1 MGSALVAARDEGLAA
16 GGDRLQR
23 IERAAGGAY
32 FRRIVLRADEDEI
45 VVHHVLAVA
54 AVAFGDE
61 LVLGGAVVHEQHVGV
76 AAAADVQR
84 LAGADSDDADLDRG
98 RLLELGQNPAEQAGL
113 LGGGG

>member
-1 MGSALVAARDEGLAA
+1 MPLLSPRETKGWPLAAIAFSALSALPASRD
-16 GGDRLQR
+16 
-23 IERAAGGAY
+23 

-84 LAGADSDDADLDRG
+84 LTGADGDDADLDPG
-98 RLLELGQNPAEQAGL
+98 RLLEFRQNPAEQAGL